1 MAGVSNVALV
11 VLDTLREDAFEEAF
25 GWLEGARFTRAF
37 STSHWTVPA
46 HASLFTGRYAS
57 EVGVHGRSPSLDCPQ
72 ETLAEAFEDAGR
84 RTRCL
89 TANTQLY
96 QYDGWERGF
105 DEFVGPANLGRTDD
119 AVFDWGEHVDA
130 TDAGIGRYLS
140 GVRRCFGSEYDTLR
154 SLRYGYELYR
164 KPAWDGGAR
173 AVRRRLESTTA
184 DDSEL
189 LVVNLMDAHTPYH
202 PPPGERDPETVVIAD
217 ALAGDVGDPDRI
229 RAAYRASVDH
239 LSAVYRDIAAELES
253 QFDYVVTLSDH
264 GELLGEHG
272 LWNHSVS
279 LHPELVHVPLVV
291 SGPGVDARERDEVVN
306 LLDVHRTVADLAGVD
321 VDSGGRN
328 LFGPLEPREH
338 LVESHGLL
346 PFHRSQF
353 ERKGCSLSAFERWQ
367 TPLHGFVTEDGAYCY
382 ETEPG
387 EFRVVDETAVADPR
401 RRLDELF
408 DELDV
413 REVPDEDVA
422 VTDDVRERLE
432 RLGYA

>member
-1 MAGVSNVALV
+1 MANVAVV
-11 VLDTLREDAFEEAF
+11 VLDTLRYDAFEESF
-25 GWLEGARFTRAF
+25 DWLDGARFTRAF
-37 STSHWTVPA
+37 STAHWTIPA

-57 EVGVHGRSPSLDCPQ
+57 EVGVHGQSPALDCSDR
-72 ETLAEAFEDAGR
+72 TLAEAFDDAGYH
-84 RTRCL
+84 TRCL
-89 TANTQLY
+89 TANPQLY
-96 QYDGWERGF
+96 QYDGWDRGF
-105 DEFVGPANLGRTDD
+105 DEFVGTANLGRTDD
-119 AVFDWGEHVDA
+119 TVFDWGSHIDA
-130 TDAGIGRYLS
+130 TDPGLGRYLS
-140 GVRRCFGSEYDTLR
+140 GVRRCFDGEYNTLR
-154 SLRYGYELYR
+154 SLRYGYGLHQT
-164 KPAWDGGAR
+164 PSWDGGAR

-189 LVVNLMDAHTPYH
+189 LFVNLMDAHTPYH
-202 PPPGERDPETVVIAD
+202 PPPGEDDAATVVIAD
-217 ALAGDVGDPDRI
+217 ALAGEVDDPDRL

-239 LSAVYRDIAAELES
+239 LSSVYRDIAAELKS

-272 LWNHSVS
+272 LWNHSVG

-291 SGPGVDARERDEVVN
+291 SGPGIEAGERDEVVS
-306 LLDVHRTVADLAGVD
+306 LLDVHRTIAELVEID

-328 LFGPLEPREH
+328 LFGPLEPQEH

-387 EFRVVDETAVADPR
+387 EFRVVGETTVADPR
-401 RRLDELF
+401 RRLNELF
-408 DELDV
+408 DGLTIRD
-413 REVPDEDVA
+413 VPDADVA
-422 VTDDVRERLE
+422 VSSDVRERLE
-432 RLGYA
+432 QLGYA